1 MINPRIMK
9 MMKEMVLSHPG
20 SIASFRRVF
29 VVGMMNTLVPKIRR
43 TQGEDERDCPCLRL
57 AREIR
62 EQTRVSRRLQQALA
76 LNAWAKNNQTGNDV

>member
-20 SIASFRRVF
+20 SMSFRRVF

-43 TQGEDERDCPCLRL
+43 TQGEDERDRL
-57 AREIR
+57 CARREY
-62 EQTRVSRRLQQALA
+62 EQTRVSELQQALA